1 MSSVLYDEPGPR
13 GRRRILIG
21 SVIAGV
27 LVLGVVWLAVRRLA
41 DNGQFEAEKWDPL
54 FNPSTEEFP
63 LVWALIGD
71 AAVKTLTAAALSITF
86 SLIIG
91 TLLAVSRITATR
103 LWRGPIVGIIE
114 LLRGVPVV
122 IAIFFAS
129 RVLPSQGVEIP
140 DSNLLGIPLD
150 GLMWYV
156 VIGLTAYNS
165 VVIAEIIRAG
175 VNSLPRGQGEAA
187 SAIGLT
193 RGQTLRLILLPQAFR
208 VMLPALI
215 SQLVVVLKDTSLG
228 SFIGWQELLRTGTLI
243 KESTDNPIQM
253 YLVIG
258 AMFIIVNYLLGRLAQ
273 YVERRLS
280 RSRAS
285 GTTKAAEDELAT
297 AGAAPS
303 AGA

>member
-243 KESTDNPIQM
+243 KETTDNPIQM

-280 RSRAS
+280 RSRT
-285 GTTKAAEDELAT
+285 GVTPKAAEQELAT
-297 AGAAPS
+297 TGATPTAGA
-303 AGA
+303 

>member
-1 MSSVLYDEPGPR
+1 MSSVLYDVPGPR

-21 SVIAGV
+21 SLIAGV
-27 LVLGVVWLAVRRLA
+27 VVLAVLWLALRRLA
-41 DNGQFEAEKWDPL
+41 DNGQFESDKWAPL
-54 FNPSTEEFP
+54 FDPSTEEFP
-63 LVWALIGD
+63 LVWALIGE
-71 AAVKTLTAAALSITF
+71 AAVKTLTAAALAITF

-91 TLLAVSRITATR
+91 TLLAVSRITASR

-129 RVLPSQGVEIP
+129 RVLPSYGVEIP
-140 DSNLLGIPLD
+140 DTNLLGIPLD
-150 GLMWYV
+150 SLMWYV

>member
-1 MSSVLYDEPGPR
+1 MSSVLYDAPGPR

-21 SVIAGV
+21 SLVAGV
-27 LVLGVVWLAVRRLA
+27 AVLAVLYLAARRLA
-41 DNGQFEAEKWDPL
+41 DNGQFEAEKWAPL
-54 FNPSTEEFP
+54 FDPSTEEFP
-63 LVWALIGD
+63 LVWGLIGE
-71 AAVKTLTAAALSITF
+71 AAVKTLTAAVLAITF

-91 TLLAVSRITATR
+91 TLLAVSRITASR

-129 RVLPSQGVEIP
+129 RVLPSYGVEIP
-140 DSNLLGIPLD
+140 DTDFLGIPLD
-150 GLMWYV
+150 SLMWYV

-280 RSRAS
+280 RSKTI
-285 GTTKAAEDELAT
+285 GTTKAAEDELAA
-297 AGAAPS
+297 AGAAPT